1 LDIRDGN
8 TEGVGREELVRFAR
22 AEGAVNQVRDNL
34 EQDMQQVVQE
44 EGMTVA
50 RFQEIF
56 AAVEGT
62 PELQARLQQVWEER
76 L

>member
-1 LDIRDGN
+1 MNR
-8 TEGVGREELVRFAR
+8 VR
-22 AEGAVNQVRDNL
+22 NNL
-34 EQDMQQVVQE
+34 EQNMQQAVQE

-56 AAVEGT
+56 AAVEDT